1 MITPSYIAA
10 YQSGLLQERADLAR
24 SALRR
29 CLLCPRDCGVD
40 RTESASGCCRTGRKA
55 RVAACQAHFG
65 EESVLVGRHGSG
77 TIFMS
82 FCNLLCTFCQN
93 YDISH
98 GAEGEEV
105 HTGQLAAMM
114 LALQERGCHNINL
127 VTPTHVVP
135 QILDALI
142 RAVEGGL
149 RMPLVY
155 NCAGYEKVDTLRLLD
170 GIVDIYMPDFK
181 FWDATWADRFC
192 RAPDYPLRA
201 REALLEMHRQ
211 VGDLQMDKSGMACRG
226 LLVRHLVMPGG
237 VAGSREIM
245 EFLAREVSRDT
256 YVNIMDQYR
265 PCGEAWKDSLVNRP
279 LRGDEHRSAVRAAR
293 DAGLTRLDGGWVAG
307 QFESLSR

>member
-1 MITPSYIAA
+1 
-10 YQSGLLQERADLAR
+10 
-24 SALRR
+24 
-29 CLLCPRDCGVD
+29 
-40 RTESASGCCRTGRKA
+40 
-55 RVAACQAHFG
+55 
-65 EESVLVGRHGSG
+65 
-77 TIFMS
+77 
-82 FCNLLCTFCQN
+82 
-93 YDISH
+93 
-98 GAEGEEV
+98 
-105 HTGQLAAMM
+105 
-114 LALQERGCHNINL
+114 
-127 VTPTHVVP
+127 VVP

-149 RMPLVY
+149 RIPLVY

-170 GIVDIYMPDFK
+170 GIIDIYMPDFK
-181 FWDATWADRFC
+181 FWDETWADRFC

-211 VGDLQMDKSGMACRG
+211 VGDLQMDKAGMACRG